1 VIAQAGHYV
10 RRFFTS
16 LSRRPP
22 DPADDAW
29 VRATVT
35 EAEWP
40 LYARLGNQDR
50 RHSAFSGR
58 ELVRIL
64 GPDADPVLV
73 RASILHDVGKAH
85 AHLGTAG
92 RSVSTVLAHTLG
104 ADRVRRWAE
113 RPGWRGRC
121 GRYETHS
128 ERGAGELRAAGSP
141 DAVVAWAADHHHPD
155 RIAALG
161 LGPDV
166 IAALV
171 RADR

>member
-1 VIAQAGHYV
+1 MIAQAGHYV

-35 EAEWP
+35 DTEWP

-64 GPDADPVLV
+64 GPDTDPVLV
-73 RASILHDVGKAH
+73 RASVLHDVGKVH
-85 AHLGTAG
+85 ADLGTIG
-92 RSVSTVLAHTLG
+92 RSISTVLTYTLG
-104 ADRVRRWAE
+104 ARRVQGWAD
-113 RPGWRGRC
+113 RPGFRGRC

-128 ERGAGELRAAGSP
+128 ERGAAELREAGSP
-141 DAVVAWAADHHHPD
+141 AVVVAWAAEHHHPD
-155 RIAALG
+155 RLATAGLSAAEIAAL
-161 LGPDV
+161 
-166 IAALV
+166 A

>member
-1 VIAQAGHYV
+1 VIAAARHYV
-10 RRFFTS
+10 ARFFTS

-22 DPADDAW
+22 DPADEAW

-35 EAEWP
+35 AAEWP
-40 LYARLGNQDR
+40 LYARLDHPDR
-50 RHSAFSGR
+50 RHSVFSGR

-64 GPDADPVLV
+64 GADADPVLV
-73 RASILHDVGKAH
+73 RASILHDVGKVH
-85 AHLGTAG
+85 AHLGTVG

-104 ADRVRRWAE
+104 GDRVRGWAD
-113 RPGWRGRC
+113 RSGWRGRC

-128 ERGAGELRAAGSP
+128 ERGAEELRAVGSP
-141 DAVVAWAADHHHPD
+141 DVVVAWAAEHHHPD

>member
-1 VIAQAGHYV
+1 MTTQAGHYV

-29 VRATVT
+29 VHATVT
-35 EAEWP
+35 ESEWP

-64 GPDADPVLV
+64 GPDTDPALV
-73 RASILHDVGKAH
+73 RASILHDVGKVH
-85 AHLGTAG
+85 ADLGTIG
-92 RSVSTVLAHTLG
+92 RSVSTVITYALG
-104 ADRVRRWAE
+104 ATRVQGWADRS
-113 RPGWRGRC
+113 GFRGRC

-128 ERGAGELRAAGSP
+128 ARGAAELAAAGSP
-141 DAVVAWAADHHHPD
+141 PVVVAWAAGHHHPERMD
-155 RIAALG
+155 DLG
-161 LGPDV
+161 LPPGAVD
-166 IAALV
+166 ALV

>member
-1 VIAQAGHYV
+1 MIAPAGHYV

-35 EAEWP
+35 ETEWP

-50 RHSAFSGR
+50 RHSVFSGR

-73 RASILHDVGKAH
+73 RASILHDVGKVH
-85 AHLGTAG
+85 ADLGTFG
-92 RSVSTVLAHTLG
+92 RSVSTVLTYALG
-104 ADRVRRWAE
+104 AGRVQGWAG
-113 RPGWRGRC
+113 RSGFRGRC

-128 ERGAGELRAAGSP
+128 ARGAAELTAAGSP
-141 DAVVAWAADHHHPD
+141 PVVVAWAAAHHRPG
-155 RIAALG
+155 RMAELG
-161 LGPDV
+161 LAPESV
-166 IAALV
+166 AALV